1 MITKNQRKQYTLY
14 NEARKFC
21 INNPHILIAL
31 EEYLTTKINN
41 IVSDSI
47 ESIKNDYNEASFLY
61 PFWKN
66 YPPDDRGNQPIKDQ
80 YPWLEVGEHAVGVK
94 LARLIGNFFTVHD
107 TGFPTGADQR
117 FVVENEE
124 ISKILAQRTKA
135 AWLFIDIKSVGPR
148 DDHPHTV
155 MSHNQISGDGSWE
168 QLHEGMQNSVLKAIG
183 PRAEHDFYASLPP
196 LVVLSNGTFAP
207 LVTIALKPVYQ
218 MLPAN
223 DPGTRNNGQPLSRI
237 DIACIPNRLLLTRS
251 PNYLKQ
257 YPCLLFPGKDDKSK
271 NPLKLR
277 ARVSFDLLKKIA
289 PWRVQSISVS
299 FP

>member
-1 MITKNQRKQYTLY
+1 MITAHQHNQHKLY
-14 NEARKFC
+14 NEVRKFC

-31 EEYLTTKINN
+31 EEHLTNKIKE
-41 IVSDSI
+41 IVHNSC
-47 ESIKNDYNEASFLY
+47 ESIKADYNEASFLY

-66 YPPDDRGNQPIKDQ
+66 YPPDDRGNQPKKDQ

-94 LARLIGNFFTVHD
+94 LARLISDFFIVHD

-117 FVVENEE
+117 FVVESDQ
-124 ISKILAQRTKA
+124 IARILSYKTKA

-148 DDHPHTV
+148 DDQPHTV
-155 MSHNQISGDGSWE
+155 MSHNQVSGDGSWK
-168 QLHEGMQNSVLKAIG
+168 QPSEGVQNSVLKAIG
-183 PRAEHDFYASLPP
+183 PRAEHDFHASLPP
-196 LVVLSNGTFAP
+196 LVVLSNGIFAP

-218 MLPAN
+218 MLPAKM
-223 DPGTRNNGQPLSRI
+223 PGARNNGQPLSRI
-237 DIACIPNRLLLTRS
+237 DIACIPNGLLLTKS
-251 PNYLKQ
+251 PNYLKE
-257 YPCLLFPGKDDKSK
+257 YPGLLFPGKDDKGK

-289 PWRVQSISVS
+289 PWRVQSIPVS